1 MFSEKA
7 LNLEEN
13 ELREQIRALPDDVR
27 KCYLELESRSLKSTS
42 RYQWLN
48 LLFFTGLN
56 HFYLHRW
63 LRGLLAVAAFAGGL
77 ALVLTDGLAL
87 YGGLILV
94 TLLIAEIP
102 QMLNAR
108 HLVHSYNNRIMQR
121 CLDRARAARP

>member
-13 ELREQIRALPDDVR
+13 ELREQIRALPEETR
-27 KCYLELESRSLKSTS
+27 RRYLALESGALKNAG

-48 LLFFTGLN
+48 LLFFLGLH

-63 LRGLLAVAAFAGGL
+63 IRGLLNLAVFASSISL
-77 ALVLTDGLAL
+77 LLTDELAL
-87 YGGLILV
+87 YGSLVLV
-94 TLLIAEIP
+94 TLLIIEIP

-108 HLVHSYNNRIMQR
+108 HLVHSCNNRIMQR
-121 CLDRARAARP
+121 CLNRARAGHT

>member
-13 ELREQIRALPDDVR
+13 ELREQIRALPDETR
-27 KCYLELESRSLKSTS
+27 RRYLALESRALKSAR

-48 LLFFTGLN
+48 LLFFVGLN

-63 LRGLLAVAAFAGGL
+63 LRGLLNLLVFVGGISLLLTEEL
-77 ALVLTDGLAL
+77 AMYGSLVLA
-87 YGGLILV
+87 
-94 TLLIAEIP
+94 TLLIVEIP

-108 HLVHSYNNRIMQR
+108 HLVHSCNNRIMQR
-121 CLDRARAARP
+121 CLNRARAGHP